1 MATFSRRT
9 AHDSDPNVVA
19 RALRERRAAGKAVCD
34 LTESNPTRTGLP
46 YDETRLLGALA
57 DPRGLR
63 YSPEA
68 FGLASARS
76 AVQALQRDT
85 GFEIPIEHILLTSS
99 TSEAYSFLFKLL
111 CDPGNSIAIPR
122 PSYPLFEHLA
132 TLEGVRAESYALAYD
147 GAWHIDF
154 EHLKRV
160 IGPETRAIVVVS
172 PNNPTGSFL
181 KRDELD
187 RLTAFGLP
195 IISDEVFSSY
205 ALGEDARR
213 VPSVLETDAVP
224 VFALGGLSKLA
235 ALPQMKLA
243 WTCFRGPASWL
254 AEAVPRLELVADT
267 FLSPGAPVQWALP
280 EILAARAPVE
290 RALNTRIRHNFAT
303 LVAALAGS
311 AAAPLFLEGG
321 WYATLRLPSLWDE
334 ATWVLTL
341 LNEDGV
347 LTQPGWF
354 YDFLDGPMLVL
365 SLITSEPEFAL
376 GVARIAE
383 RVRLAVG

>member
-9 AHDSDPNVVA
+9 AHDSEPNVVA
-19 RALRERRAAGKAVCD
+19 RALRERREAGKAVCD

-85 GFEIPIEHILLTSS
+85 GFEIPLEHILLTSS

-154 EHLKRV
+154 EHLNRV
-160 IGPETRAIVVVS
+160 ISPETRAIVVVS

-213 VPSVLETDAVP
+213 VRSVLETDAVP

-267 FLSPGAPVQWALP
+267 FLSPGTPVQWALR

-290 RALNTRIRHNFAT
+290 RALNARIRHNFGA
-303 LVAALAGS
+303 LLAALAGS
-311 AAAPLFLEGG
+311 AITPLFLEGG

-354 YDFLDGPMLVL
+354 YDFVDGPMLVL